1 MADPQQPGLAPNPQD
16 PPGLTQYRS
25 LVSGGFSQQEADD
38 WKAKRSAELAAGGF
52 KRDEIDGYFGDH
64 KSAPQLSTLMAQNAD
79 SPHPAGN
86 LYESLMAGWQNSVT
100 GLATHGKPTLANPP
114 KAGLMSELAN
124 SAGQFVGDL
133 PAAVPGAFMGGSAGA
148 GAGALVP
155 IGGETG
161 VTEAIGGAAG
171 AGFGFNAVPQG
182 VREALL
188 AAYNHGQ
195 IHNASDAWAVASKA
209 ALNTV
214 KAGTVGAAT
223 NLIGGPAAKV
233 AAKFGAG
240 ALTQTGVRLGA
251 ESATATT
258 TGAVLDGHLP
268 DAHDFAAGALLVFG
282 LHGAAAGAGSVG
294 RVINGKYQPSQAES
308 RINSNLQNI
317 YRETGIP
324 PWQAAKMASGDPV
337 LQQELMG
344 QDTSGNPST
353 KKFKT
358 QAGVEPAPYPKA
370 QKADTE
376 TSASTSAK
384 PATVDDLLGLVRGL
398 ENSAGYAKAHGISPD
413 QVVSAKGAI
422 GIHQIMPGTA
432 RQYGFDPAHLM
443 DPQYNETVARTVLA
457 DLNRR
462 YNGDTA
468 AVLVAYNGGP
478 GRAAKFLAA
487 GRDPSVLPLETQK
500 YLEHAEHMGLT
511 MNGPYRPNWQA
522 FKNTPGRVLREN
534 KDGSYTPDPTAISD
548 YMQEFGRLA
557 GFRFNVGNP
566 VRNADQAS
574 NDIYYRRQSTDKAV
588 RLPDN
593 SDEAFQRWFGL
604 GRYEVLYHE
613 VGHAIADH
621 FGALHPTGL
630 SDVPGLRDELVASS
644 KAWKPK
650 IWETSPSH
658 ANKPAE
664 LFADAIARY
673 IGEPSARSELPIFGK
688 LHGAWLK
695 PFADIAAKS
704 LPVKGDGGEWTD
716 PKGNAGGGGWY
727 SAGNGGAGG
736 PPKPPNDGAGG
747 SGEPPKLPKPD
758 DNRIALHFDTR
769 AERFQS
775 DMVGEEGHGGYKL
788 GDAVRQYVSE
798 LKPAEDID
806 KILRDDG
813 RLGPK
818 DLGVADMFRQTY
830 GSEGRA
836 ISMLRDGPL
845 SLKDPLA
852 MTRKAGVKSY
862 MQVLNDVQQ
871 GGGSLEGF
879 DYWRSAKRTVQLD
892 ARGIKGVMPI
902 EEAQQ
907 TMKDAPK
914 VYADADKDLQTFQR
928 SILEYGRDS
937 GIFSQKQIDAMQ
949 KAGPSYISFRRIMG
963 DDKSYTGT
971 KTGGRSFRVGRSV
984 FKIEGSDRQII
995 SPLLTDIDNVRL
1007 ITRMADRN
1015 RAVRS
1020 AVGPL
1025 SKSVGGVPALIKR
1038 ERTIEIAD
1046 PGSDIFKP
1054 YNLDGDEAKAF
1065 IPMTAVKAESGGK
1078 NAFTMYEDGKPVL
1091 YKADSEALAQLM
1103 RGADSAGEANI
1114 IDRVFTGFGKLLRLG
1129 VVTLPDFVLKIGL
1142 RHEMTAYTYDPLHPP
1157 PLINGVS
1164 GALDVFGKG
1173 KEFKE
1178 WAANGGAGSTFAEMG
1193 ETTLKDAVFKM
1204 FNDSSFTNK
1213 AWNVFGSPVQMATA
1227 LGEIMQ
1233 SMNRVGYY
1241 TRAKGMGYE
1250 PIKAATM
1257 SRTAYLD
1264 YAQRGTASFVNTWS
1278 KWTPFLRAHILGTE
1292 MIAKA
1297 YKNDPVGTVGRLVL
1311 SHSIPA
1317 IALYVLNYFQDASG
1331 KVPEAQQYKNIP
1343 RWEKDTYFITPQING
1358 TRLRVPYGF
1367 QSGALW
1373 GGMVNRFLDSEYQ
1386 KDPHAFDGWARSFAN
1401 EFIPPAI
1408 PDLVHPAAEIAANEN
1423 FYSGKPLIPDSVK
1436 DRSGPYQFT
1445 DATSEPAKAL
1455 AKYISP
1461 VVNVS
1466 PIHIDEMVR
1475 GWAGT
1480 LGQDALKAGDAVM
1493 DHPGMP
1499 WEVSDIPFVQSFV
1512 VRNRGTTPQVI
1523 EDFYTDL
1530 DKVKEMNADFSFA
1543 EKTGDTALMLQKA
1556 NGRAYFKLDQISKAI
1571 SVQHQLMRGIEQNDK
1586 MSNDEKR
1593 QNIDSLY
1600 AMMIAEAKNGA
1611 QTIQDAGLAK

>member
-1 MADPQQPGLAPNPQD
+1 MSSPGLAPE
-16 PPGLTQYRS
+16 PPDAPGAVELRKYQA
-25 LVSGGFSQQEADD
+25 LGFSQQQLDD
-38 WKAKRSAELAAGGF
+38 YKAQESLKYARTGF
-52 KRDEIDGYFGDH
+52 NRAQIDSYWGDH
-64 KSAPQLSTLMAQNAD
+64 QSAPQLTKLMAQNAD
-79 SPHPAGN
+79 SPHEAANP
-86 LYESLMAGWQNSVT
+86 YESLLAGWQHSVS
-100 GLATHGKPTLANPP
+100 GIVATSGKPTLAYPSKN
-114 KAGLMSELAN
+114 GLLDNVAA

-133 PAAVPGAFMGGSAGA
+133 PAAIPGAFLGRAAGMGLGAAAGAAVPGA
-148 GAGALVP
+148 
-155 IGGETG
+155 GETG
-161 VTEAIGGAAG
+161 GSEALGAAIGGTLG

-182 VREALL
+182 IREALL

-195 IHNASDAWAVASKA
+195 IHNKDDAWKVASQA

-214 KAGTVGAAT
+214 KEGTVGALT
-223 NLIGGPAAKV
+223 NIVGGPAAKV
-233 AAKFGAG
+233 AAKAG
-240 ALTQTGVRLGA
+240 LGKIAQTGVRLGTEA
-251 ESATATT
+251 ATATT
-258 TGAVLDGHLP
+258 TGAVLSGHLP
-268 DAHDFAAGALLVFG
+268 DAHDFAAAALLMVG
-282 LHGAAAGAGSVG
+282 LHGVVSSAGKVA
-294 RVINGKYQPSQAES
+294 NGKYRASQAES

-337 LQQELMG
+337 FQQELMG

-353 KKFKT
+353 RKFKS
-358 QAGVEPAPYPKA
+358 QSGIEPAPYPKA
-370 QKADTE
+370 PKATE
-376 TSASTSAK
+376 GEAPK
-384 PATVDDLLGLVRGL
+384 PATVEELMPLVRGL
-398 ENSAGYAKAHGISPD
+398 ERSADNATSP
-413 QVVSAKGAI
+413 AGAM
-422 GIHQIMPGTA
+422 GRYQIMPGTA
-432 RQYGFDPAHLM
+432 RQYGFDPSHLM
-443 DPQYNETVARTVLA
+443 DPTYNETVARHVLA
-457 DLNRR
+457 DLNHR

-468 AVLVAYNGGP
+468 AVLVAYNAGP

-500 YLEHAEHMGLT
+500 YLEHAEHLGLT

-522 FKNTPGRVLREN
+522 FRDTPGRVLRFRE
-534 KDGSYTPDPTAISD
+534 DGGASADPSAISS
-548 YMQEFGRLA
+548 YLQEFGRLA
-557 GFRFNVGNP
+557 GFRF
-566 VRNADQAS
+566 
-574 NDIYYRRQSTDKAV
+574 AV
-588 RLPDN
+588 SPEAEAAGGENRPFFGKDGFAGRVVYMPDTPDAVN
-593 SDEAFQRWFGL
+593 RAWYGL
-604 GRYEVLYHE
+604 GRYEILYHE
-613 VGHAIADH
+613 VGHALDDHLDAATTLRSAMRENPGLKDELETSSRKWKPFVWENSPAHAAKWEEVVADGIARW
-621 FGALHPTGL
+621 L
-630 SDVPGLRDELVASS
+630 SDPTAKSEMPLFT
-644 KAWKPK
+644 K
-650 IWETSPSH
+650 IM
-658 ANKPAE
+658 
-664 LFADAIARY
+664 
-673 IGEPSARSELPIFGK
+673 
-688 LHGAWLK
+688 GAQLK

-727 SAGNGGAGG
+727 SAGNGGGG
-736 PPKPPNDGAGG
+736 GQPPSGGAPATGGAQPPR
-747 SGEPPKLPKPD
+747 LPS
-758 DNRIALHFDTR
+758 NRIVLNFDTR

-775 DMVGEEGHGGYKL
+775 DMVGEEAQGKYGL

-798 LKPAEDID
+798 LRPAELID
-806 KILRDDG
+806 NILREDG

-852 MTRKAGVKSY
+852 MTRKEGVKSY
-862 MQVLNDVQQ
+862 MAVLKDVQD
-871 GGGSLEGF
+871 GGGTLEGF

-892 ARGIKGVMPI
+892 KRGIKGVMPI
-902 EEAQQ
+902 EEAQK
-907 TMKDAPK
+907 TLIDAPK
-914 VYADADKDLQTFQR
+914 IYQQADKDLQAFQK

-937 GIFSQKQIDAMQ
+937 GVFSQKQIDAMA

-1020 AVGPL
+1020 AIGTL

-1054 YNLDGDEAKAF
+1054 YNLDGEETKAF

-1078 NAFTMYEDGKPVL
+1078 NAFTLYEDGKPVL
-1091 YKADSEALAQLM
+1091 YKAQSAELAALM
-1103 RGADSAGEANI
+1103 RGADSASEANLI
-1114 IDRVFTGFGKLLRLG
+1114 ERVFTNFAKLLRLG
-1129 VVTLPDFVLKIGL
+1129 VVSLPDFVLRIGL

-1164 GALDVFGKG
+1164 GAMDIFGKG

-1204 FNDSSFTNK
+1204 FNDSEFTTK
-1213 AWNVFGSPVQMATA
+1213 AWNVFGSPMQMATA
-1227 LGEIMQ
+1227 LGEVMQ

-1241 TRAKGMGYE
+1241 TRAKTMGYE
-1250 PIKAATM
+1250 PLKAATM

-1264 YAQRGTASFVNTWS
+1264 YAQRGTVAWTNMWA
-1278 KWTPFLRAHILGTE
+1278 KITPFLRAHILGTE

-1297 YKNDPVGTVGRLVL
+1297 YANDPVGTVGRLVL

-1317 IALYVLNYFQDASG
+1317 IALYVLNYFQDESG
-1331 KVPEAQQYKNIP
+1331 QIPEAQAYKNIP

-1401 EFIPPAI
+1401 EFIPPVI
-1408 PDLVHPAAEIAANEN
+1408 PDLVHPNFEIAANEN

-1455 AKYISP
+1455 SKFISP

-1493 DHPGMP
+1493 GHPGMP

-1512 VRNRGTTPQVI
+1512 VRNRGTAPQVI

-1530 DKVKEMNADFSFA
+1530 DKVKEKNADFKFA
-1543 EKTGDTALMLQKA
+1543 EKTGDATLMLQKA
-1556 NGRAYFKLDQISKAI
+1556 DGRAYFKLDQISKAI
-1571 SVQHQLMRGIEQNDK
+1571 GVQRQLMRGIEQNAK
-1586 MSNDEKR
+1586 MNNDEKR

-1600 AMMIAEAKNGA
+1600 AMMIAEAKDGSR
-1611 QTIQDAGLAK
+1611 TIKDVGLAK